1 MKTIKRIFIASDPFM
16 TQEAEQH
23 SNLRWMSD
31 LLTNPVRQAT
41 GVTPMPLSTTDTREP
56 GLLDRKFFFETSDI
70 DLDPQVAQFWFD
82 ETRVTEAS
90 VTYARN
96 FIEADD
102 LIIGYE
108 MSHQTK
114 AILDRIGAH
123 YVDMWLHPI
132 RFMDDVLF
140 GMNSSI
146 DAVRRELANFNVEPN
161 QMQLYADRIKIQM
174 YKGWYRKEADVP
186 ENSAVFIGQMMNDKS
201 VCLNG
206 RFLSLLDFKER
217 FAEIAAEHSHVYY
230 ARHPYLKSGDEEVL
244 AFVRGLPNV
253 TLTDL
258 PTYRLIASPNVR
270 TVFGLSSSVIA
281 EAAMIGKETEYL
293 YRPIFE
299 FGSAKQC
306 GNLHSNPDLY
316 ASIQQD
322 FVSPAFWAQVLGAH
336 FEVDQNTPEITFTDP
351 KDKIRDMLGMYW
363 SYGQIDKLENLR
375 TANKPKPK
383 IPDAVPEEPTVFNQ
397 STAAIARLKSEIDA
411 HDVVSFDIFDTL
423 VERVIMHPND
433 LFKMIAPKAKA
444 IVGDPEFDFV
454 TARKEARHLARDRA
468 TGEEINLVDRYD
480 AMAAHHG
487 FSIETARRLYNLEL
501 EAEMSVCV
509 ARWIGKQAYEYARL
523 QGKRVILVSDIFFD
537 GDFIHSLLES
547 CGYRDHDAVYL
558 SSETGL
564 LKATGNMF
572 PHVLTSEG
580 VAASDVLHVGDNP
593 NADISQGRSHGLSV
607 CHLPEKNLVTKSV
620 SGLLEPVEGNSDSP
634 IKSAVGGLIG
644 HEFTRGALGKDAGV
658 ARGDAETL
666 GYVGLGPM
674 FYGFANWILQTAKT
688 RGLTDVYFLAR
699 DGDIVQRCYEVL
711 SANDPDAPHA
721 HYLLA
726 SRRAVRAASIFSAED
741 VDATLRTNFTP
752 SSLRYLLKHRFGL
765 DTVHIDPQE
774 LAEYGFQSL
783 DDLADWK
790 ANAENIRGLFLKT
803 RIFHQILQRSRS
815 ERDELLEYFER
826 MGLSHETDGRRI
838 GFVDIGHS
846 GSIQSGVCKILP
858 LRHTTGMY
866 FTTFADIGEKMLP
879 GQHVAFAYYGD
890 RLPESDREHPYKR
903 NILMFETA
911 FLNDQRSLVR
921 IEGGKPVYLETA
933 SDAQRTRLARQ
944 LHFGAVQFCRDFV
957 DRFGTIIGTPL
968 IAPDL
973 ATAFY
978 NRFVTSPT
986 QRDAEVFKGMA
997 FENAYSGRET
1007 RWIIPKAPTATSP
1020 AIWTAGL
1027 SALCGARPART
1038 APKPAASKKT
1048 HQASQSPAHA
1058 PHSTGLGHRLVMAGG
1073 EILLSGRRYDK
1084 LRRKPRRFFADSQK
1098 PWVRMIGV
1106 SVYGADDAQ

>member
-1 MKTIKRIFIASDPFM
+1 MKTIKRIFISSDPFM

-23 SNLRWMSD
+23 SNLRWMAD
-31 LLTNPVRQAT
+31 LLTNPVRLAT
-41 GVTPMPLSTTDTREP
+41 GVTPVPLSTTDTREP
-56 GLLDRKFFFETSDI
+56 GLLDRKHFFELSGI

-82 ETRVTEAS
+82 KDKVNEKAIR
-90 VTYARN
+90 YAEE
-96 FIEADD
+96 FICPDD

-108 MSHQTK
+108 MSRQTK
-114 AILDRIGAH
+114 AILDTIGAH

-140 GMNSSI
+140 GMTSSI
-146 DAVRRELANFNVEPN
+146 DAVRRELATFNVEPN

-253 TLTDL
+253 TLTEL

-281 EAAMIGKETEYL
+281 EAAMLGKETEYL
-293 YRPIFE
+293 YEPIFE
-299 FGSAKQC
+299 FGSASGS
-306 GNLHSNPDLY
+306 GNLHANPHLY

-322 FVSPAFWAQVLGAH
+322 FVSPAFWSRVLGAH
-336 FEVDQNTPEITFTDP
+336 FEVDESAPEITFTDP

-383 IPDAVPEEPTVFNQ
+383 MPDALPEAPTGFTQ
-397 STAAIARLKSEIDA
+397 SAADLSRLKSEIDA
-411 HDVVSFDIFDTL
+411 HDVISFDIFDTL

-433 LFKMIAPKAKA
+433 LFKMIAPKAEA
-444 IVGDPEFDFV
+444 IVGVPEFDFV

-468 TGEEINLVDRYD
+468 TGEEINLIDRYD
-480 AMAAHHG
+480 AMAGHYG
-487 FSIETARRLYNLEL
+487 FSIDTARRLYHLEL

-509 ARWIGKQAYEYARL
+509 PRWIGKQAYEYARL

-547 CGYRDHDAVYL
+547 CGYHDHDAVYL

-572 PHVLTSEG
+572 PHVLAAEG
-580 VAASDVLHVGDNP
+580 VAASDVLHIGDNP
-593 NADISQGRSHGLSV
+593 SADISQGRSNGLSV
-607 CHLPEKNLVTKSV
+607 YHLPEKNLVTKSV
-620 SGLLEPVEGNSDSP
+620 SGLMNPLEGNSDSEV
-634 IKSAVGGLIG
+634 KSAIGGLIG
-644 HEFTRGALGKDAGV
+644 HEFTRGVLGKDAGL

-666 GYVGLGPM
+666 GYVALGPM
-674 FYGFANWILQTAKT
+674 FYGFANWVLQTAKQ
-688 RGLTDVYFLAR
+688 RGLSDIYFLAR

-741 VDATLRTNFTP
+741 VDATLQTNFTP

-765 DTVHIDPQE
+765 DTVNISPQE
-774 LAEYGFQSL
+774 LEEYGFQSL

-803 RIFHQILQRSRS
+803 RVFQQILERSRA
-815 ERDELLEYFER
+815 ERDELIQYFER

-866 FTTFADIGEKMLP
+866 FTTFADVAEKMLP
-879 GQHVAFAYYGD
+879 GEHTAFAYYGD
-890 RLPESDREHPYKR
+890 RLFEANKDHPYKR

-921 IEGGKPVYLETA
+921 IEDGAPVYLETA

-944 LHFGAVQFCRDFV
+944 LHFGAVRFCRDLV
-957 DRFGTIIGTPL
+957 DRMDHIIGTPL
-968 IAPDL
+968 IDADL
-973 ATAFY
+973 VTAFY
-978 NRFVTSPT
+978 NRFVNSPT
-986 QRDAEVFKGMA
+986 KRDAEIFKGMA

-1007 RWIIPKAPTATSP
+1007 RWIIPKAPTASAS
-1020 AIWTAGL
+1020 AIWKAGL
-1027 SALCGARPART
+1027 NALCGDARPAST
-1038 APKPAASKKT
+1038 PAAPKPTKKAPQRQETASYPK
-1048 HQASQSPAHA
+1048 
-1058 PHSTGLGHRLVMAGG
+1058 GLGHRLVMAGG
-1073 EILLSGRRYDK
+1073 EVVLSGRRYDK

-1098 PWVRMIGV
+1098 PWVRLIG
-1106 SVYGADDAQ
+1106 STVYGTDNAG